1 MEEAW
6 NGFLS
11 YCGGEGYLDEMQ
23 RIMTEMKENAGK
35 GAAVLRNRV
44 MTLQHLHHWND
55 GLTRIVSGEID
66 KAPEWAKK
74 LAEIYF
80 TTEVSQ

>member
-1 MEEAW
+1 M
-6 NGFLS
+6 
-11 YCGGEGYLDEMQ
+11 DEM
-23 RIMTEMKENAGK
+23 KNNAGK
-35 GAAVLRNRV
+35 GAAMLRNRV

-55 GLTRIVSGEID
+55 GLSRIVSGEIG

-80 TTEVSQ
+80 TTGVTP

>member
-1 MEEAW
+1 MRETPE
-6 NGFLS
+6 
-11 YCGGEGYLDEMQ
+11 
-23 RIMTEMKENAGK
+23 K
-35 GAAVLRNRV
+35 GAAMLRNRV

-55 GLTRIVSGEID
+55 GLSRIVSGEIG

-80 TTEVSQ
+80 TTEAAP